1 MIFSGSAVA
10 IVTPFD
16 KNNEVDYF
24 ELKNLIEYQIAN
36 STKAIVVLGTTGE
49 SSTITN
55 EEKVKIIKF
64 AACVIDK
71 RVPLIVGTGSNST
84 STAIINSKTAEELG
98 ADALLIVTPY
108 YNKCNQNGLFLH
120 YKAIAE
126 SVNIPIIIYNVPART
141 GVNVSPETVCKLS
154 KITNIIGIKE
164 ASGNLLQI
172 EKIINLTDDDFF
184 VYSGDDGL
192 TLPIIAMGGKGVIS
206 VTANV
211 YPNEVSNL
219 CEYALSNDYYNAR
232 KLASYLSK
240 INKVLFLDV
249 NPICVKYYL
258 NQMGFKVGK
267 PRLPLTEPSQDIKKQ
282 IKEVIKFYEN

>member
-16 KNNEVDYF
+16 KNNEIDYF
-24 ELKNLIEYQIAN
+24 ELKNLIEFQIAN
-36 STKAIVVLGTTGE
+36 GTKAIVLLGTTGE

-55 EEKVKIIKF
+55 EERVKIIKF
-64 AACVIDK
+64 AACVVDK

-84 STAIINSKTAEELG
+84 ATAIINSKTAEELG

-120 YKAIAE
+120 YKTIAE
-126 SVNIPIIIYNVPART
+126 SVNIPIIVYNVPART
-141 GVNVSPETVCKLS
+141 GVNVSPETVFKLS

-164 ASGNLLQI
+164 ASGNLLQV
-172 EKIINLTDDDFF
+172 EKIINLVDDNFF

-219 CEYALSNDYYNAR
+219 CEYALTNDYYNAR
-232 KLASYLSK
+232 KLAIFLSK
-240 INKVLFLDV
+240 INKTLFLDV

-258 NQMGFKVGK
+258 NQIGFKVGK
-267 PRLPLTEPSQDIKKQ
+267 PRLPLTEPQSEIKKQ
-282 IKEVIKFYEN
+282 IREVIKFYEN

>member
-24 ELKNLIEYQIAN
+24 ELKNLIEFQIAN
-36 STKAIVVLGTTGE
+36 GTKAIVILGTTGE

-55 EEKVKIIKF
+55 EERNKIIKF
-64 AACVIDK
+64 AACIVEK

-84 STAIINSKTAEELG
+84 TTAIINSKTAEELG
-98 ADALLIVTPY
+98 ADALLIITPY
-108 YNKCNQNGLFLH
+108 YNKCNQIGLFLH

-141 GVNVSPETVCKLS
+141 GVNVSPETVFKLS

-164 ASGNLLQI
+164 ASGNLLQT
-172 EKIINLTDDDFF
+172 EKIINLVDNDFF

-219 CEYALSNDYYNAR
+219 CEYALANDYYNAR
-232 KLASYLSK
+232 KVATFLSK
-240 INKVLFLDV
+240 INKTLFLDV

-258 NQMGFKVGK
+258 NQIGFKVGK
-267 PRLPLTEPSQDIKKQ
+267 PRLPLTEPENEIKKQ
-282 IKEVIKFYEN
+282 IREVIKFYEN

>member
-10 IVTPFD
+10 LVTPFD
-16 KNNEVDYF
+16 KNNEIDYF
-24 ELKNLIEYQIAN
+24 ELKNLIEFQIAN
-36 STKAIVVLGTTGE
+36 ETKAIVILGTTGE
-49 SSTITN
+49 ASTITN
-55 EEKVKIIKF
+55 EERNKIIKF

-71 RVPLIVGTGSNST
+71 RVPLIVGSGTNST
-84 STAIINSKTAEELG
+84 TTAIQYSKQAEELG
-98 ADALLIVTPY
+98 ADALLVVTPY
-108 YNKCNQNGLFLH
+108 YNKCNQTGLFFH

-172 EKIINLTDDDFF
+172 EKTINLVDDNFF

-206 VTANV
+206 VTANI
-211 YPNEVSNL
+211 YPNEVYNL

-232 KLASYLSK
+232 KIASYLSK

-282 IKEVIKFYEN
+282 IKEVIKIYEN